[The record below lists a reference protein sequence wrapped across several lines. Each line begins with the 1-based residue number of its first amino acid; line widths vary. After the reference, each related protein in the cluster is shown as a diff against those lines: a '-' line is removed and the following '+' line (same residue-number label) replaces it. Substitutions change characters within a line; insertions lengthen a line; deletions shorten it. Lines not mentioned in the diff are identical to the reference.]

1 MRNIS
6 NFINLVD
13 DDVNIHSTDSI
24 AGASSRMVGVTSTA
38 VSSGWVPFPGLLL
51 VVGCWL
57 FVYYFIRQLIF
68 CRFFVCYSFGTGDLS
83 VVVTKMRKYI
93 ESNVGFRYIPMKQ
106 YFCESSRGSLPGV
119 LANSYLDTTI

>member
-1 MRNIS
+1 
-6 NFINLVD
+6 VD

-24 AGASSRMVGVTSTA
+24 VGASSRMGGVTSTA
-38 VSSGWVPFPGLLL
+38 VLSGWVPFP
-51 VVGCWL
+51 
-57 FVYYFIRQLIF
+57 
-68 CRFFVCYSFGTGDLS
+68 GDLS
-83 VVVTKMRKYI
+83 VVVTKMRKCV

>member
-24 AGASSRMVGVTSTA
+24 AGASSRMVGATSTA

-51 VVGCWL
+51 VVGCWFL
-57 FVYYFIRQLIF
+57 ESVIIKTVR
-68 CRFFVCYSFGTGDLS
+68 
-83 VVVTKMRKYI
+83 VVVI
-93 ESNVGFRYIPMKQ
+93 
-106 YFCESSRGSLPGV
+106 
-119 LANSYLDTTI
+119 